1 MGCDQVVQ
9 STAKSCDPV
18 SQLVSKSP
26 VPRLQT
32 SGNGIERAIESPTAF
47 CFEANGE
54 GRRAARRGPAQSSI
68 PAVGEDGTAISREGM
83 RPAR

>member
-9 STAKSCDPV
+9 SAAKPCDSV
-18 SQLVSKSP
+18 RQLVSKSP

-32 SGNGIERAIESPTAF
+32 SGSGIECAIESPTAF